1 MLFIVSANVYRKHIY
16 LLRQVNVI
24 FASIGYNGLCM
35 DSRAD
40 SKHFTF
46 GLPLSQNKRFYF

>member
-24 FASIGYNGLCM
+24 FASIGYNG
-35 DSRAD
+35 
-40 SKHFTF
+40 FVY
-46 GLPLSQNKRFYF
+46 G

>member
-24 FASIGYNGLCM
+24 FASIGYNVFVHDFVATL
-35 DSRAD
+35 
-40 SKHFTF
+40 
-46 GLPLSQNKRFYF
+46 